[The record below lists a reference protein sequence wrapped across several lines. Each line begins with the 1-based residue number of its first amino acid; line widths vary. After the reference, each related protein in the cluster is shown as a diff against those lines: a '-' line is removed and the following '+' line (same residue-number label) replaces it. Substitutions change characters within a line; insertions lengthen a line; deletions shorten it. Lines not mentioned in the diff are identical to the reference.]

1 MCWGRSY
8 PHPSDPIS
16 LAFDRTKR
24 CLDIARNRISAEA
37 ISKAG
42 DLITKASMLYAFG
55 VGGSAITAF
64 DFFHRFISTGIPCLF
79 NTDFHTQLILAS
91 QSKPGDVAILFC
103 YTGINRDSI
112 DIAKVLKEKG
122 CTIII
127 VTRDDNSPINQYAD
141 LGIYVSGMTAP
152 SEITDTYPERISL
165 SVIVDVLYLIVISK
179 LKDKSI
185 KPVKNVVEIEK
196 TRRL

>member
-1 MCWGRSY
+1 MKDIKTIIKTIEKTFLNFLY
-8 PHPSDPIS
+8 FKYLFS
-16 LAFDRTKR
+16 LNSFFTNGIFSSIKTF
-24 CLDIARNRISAEA
+24 LKVNIN
-37 ISKAG
+37 ISKKTRKTE
-42 DLITKASMLYAFG
+42 I
-55 VGGSAITAF
+55 
-64 DFFHRFISTGIPCLF
+64 ISTGIPCLF